1 MARPPEVRQMFE
13 PDAEAMPPDQRGQ
26 LQLARLRALVDR
38 LLSLDGVQAGRLR
51 AAGVQ
56 AGGDLTTLGD
66 LPRLPVTAKS
76 DLWEAYPF
84 GMVGVP
90 AADVVAVHGSSGTGG
105 RPTLVAYTR
114 ADLALWARMCA
125 GRWRPPGRR
134 GTAWCTTPTATGC
147 SPAGS
152 ASTTGRSS
160 WARPWCPPRAG

>member
-1 MARPPEVRQMFE
+1 MFE
-13 PDAEAMPPDQRGQ
+13 PDAEAMPPDQLGQ

-38 LLSLDGVQAGRLR
+38 LLSQDGVQAGRLR

-56 AGGDLTTLGD
+56 AGGDVTTLGD

-125 GRWRPPGRR
+125 RALAAAG
-134 GTAWCTTPTATGC
+134 ATRDSVVHNAYGY
-147 SPAGS
+147 GLFTGGLGF
-152 ASTTGRSS
+152 TTGRSS
-160 WARPWCPPRAG
+160 WARPWCRPRAG